1 MKKLLVLISVAISVS
16 SCDYFQQEPEG
27 EPVARV
33 NDTYLYMED
42 LSGLVLAGTS
52 EADSTIIVNNYINR
66 WATQRLL
73 MDKALINLPDE
84 QLEKYQRLLKDYK
97 IELYTE
103 GYKNAIVAQ
112 ELDSSVSENELQ
124 LFYEE
129 NKQNFRLND
138 ELLKV
143 RYLQAPPSFSNLGK
157 TVEKFRR
164 FNESDRED
172 LDAISIQFTRYNF
185 NDSTWVRKNALEEL
199 LPVLKDENAK
209 MLNISNFQQLQDS
222 LGVYLIYV
230 KDRLNTNDIAPLSFV
245 KPTIQQVLL
254 NKRKLELIKKL
265 EKDLTRDA
273 RNNKSFEIYK

>member
-1 MKKLLVLISVAISVS
+1 MNKFLVLIWVAVTVA
-16 SCDYFQQEPEG
+16 SCEYFTQEPEG

-33 NDTYLYMED
+33 NETFLYRED
-42 LSGLVLAGTS
+42 LSGLVPAGTS
-52 EADSTIIVNNYINR
+52 ETDSTIIVNNYINR

-84 QLEKYQRLLKDYK
+84 QLENYHRLLKDYK
-97 IELYTE
+97 TELYTE

-124 LFYEE
+124 SFYEE

-143 RYLQAPPSFSNLGK
+143 RYLQVPPSFSNLGK

-164 FNESDRED
+164 FNESDQED
-172 LDAISIQFTRYNF
+172 LNAISIQFTRYNF

-230 KDRLNTNDIAPLSFV
+230 KDRLNTNDIAPLSYV
-245 KPTIQQVLL
+245 KPTIEQVLL

-273 RNNKSFEIYK
+273 RNDKSFEIYK

>member
-42 LSGLVLAGTS
+42 LSGLVPAGTS

-97 IELYTE
+97 TELYTE

-143 RYLQAPPSFSNLGK
+143 RYLQVPPSFSNLGK

-245 KPTIQQVLL
+245 KPTIEQVLL

-273 RNNKSFEIYK
+273 RNDKSFEIYK